1 MIESVMAMALDVLT
15 WILAWVARI
24 FTASGTQMYWLA
36 LFAAFT
42 VARLFLRP
50 IIGDALH
57 APAQE
62 AVGKRRKARAA
73 KAKAANSGG
82 TD

>member
-1 MIESVMAMALDVLT
+1 MEYVMGLALDVLS
-15 WILAWVARI
+15 WIFAWVARI
-24 FTASGTQMYWLA
+24 FTASGALIYWMA

-62 AVGKRRKARAA
+62 AVSKRRKARAA
-73 KAKAANSGG
+73 KANESGG
-82 TD
+82 ND